1 MSILKR
7 FSDIMSSN
15 INALLDKAEDPVKM
29 IDQLM
34 RNLNDDLNKVKAET
48 ASVMAEETRAKREYD
63 ECESEVNKMLS
74 YAKKAVDAGNDDDA
88 RVFLTKKASLTEKLN
103 VLNTKYEATHNN
115 SVKMKEM
122 YNKLTNEI
130 EELNERKG
138 TIKAKVAT
146 AKMQERIN
154 KMGSSI
160 SNSKSSLDSFSRMEE
175 KANKMLDEANAM
187 AELNSMPSDEID
199 DLMNKYNTQSN
210 GNLPSS
216 LGGGGSDGTGAG
228 SNIGKN
234 IKDTADNTKRIS
246 DQLYA
251 TGDNIEYLRDLA
263 EREVIN
269 RFTTAKINIEM
280 NNNNNISN
288 DMDIDGVVRKLEDKV
303 IEAMSISP
311 EKVHA

>member
-1 MSILKR
+1 M
-7 FSDIMSSN
+7 N
-15 INALLDKAEDPVKM
+15 V
-29 IDQLM
+29 
-34 RNLNDDLNKVKAET
+34 KVK
-48 ASVMAEETRAKREYD
+48 S
-63 ECESEVNKMLS
+63 
-74 YAKKAVDAGNDDDA
+74 KKAVDAGNDDDA

-199 DLMNKYNTQSN
+199 DLMNKYNTTNNSQIEDELATLK
-210 GNLPSS
+210 GN
-216 LGGGGSDGTGAG
+216 
-228 SNIGKN
+228 NI
-234 IKDTADNTKRIS
+234 IS
-246 DQLYA
+246 DKSEI
-251 TGDNIEYLRDLA
+251 DNELA
-263 EREVIN
+263 
-269 RFTTAKINIEM
+269 
-280 NNNNNISN
+280 
-288 DMDIDGVVRKLEDKV
+288 KLKE
-303 IEAMSISP
+303 
-311 EKVHA
+311 EK